1 MDKEVGHLLSSFAGS
16 DGTEGQKWLVSFH
29 SRCFEDSFIVL
40 WLLFKKIAL
49 EECFCMNLHISA
61 SFISLYLQAMVWKRL
76 LKSVM
81 SANIRLLTNSGCCF
95 KGHSAKEGK
104 NRLNNSHL
112 TLIKGKLMYTG
123 YTHQREASLLH
134 PWARL
139 SWGISKW
146 INRLMLNF
154 PLTCLHWHK

>member
-1 MDKEVGHLLSSFAGS
+1 MDIYYHPLLDQMEQRARS
-16 DGTEGQKWLVSFH
+16 DW
-29 SRCFEDSFIVL
+29 CYFIHIAL
-40 WLLFKKIAL
+40 RIALLFYSYYFKKIAL

-104 NRLNNSHL
+104 NRFNNSRL